1 MTAPHIP
8 TVYPA
13 QLGQDLLSADAAHTL
28 QQGIKAAL
36 IAEAQRWTGDARV
49 EVWAALIGA
58 AARMGIE
65 ITKTELYERQIKTQ
79 PRVAPPPHSPVF
91 MWDGRSRPTYYVT
104 APTPPTGDDHGP
116 V

>member
-8 TVYPA
+8 TVYPV
-13 QLGQDLLSADAAHTL
+13 QLGKDLLSAEAANTL

-36 IAEAQRWTGDARV
+36 IAEALRWTGDARV
-49 EVWAALIGA
+49 EVWTALTGA

-65 ITKTELYERQIKTQ
+65 ITTTELYELQINTQ
-79 PRVAPPPHSPVF
+79 PRVAPPPHAPAYL
-91 MWDGRSRPTYYVT
+91 WDGTRPTYYITTT
-104 APTPPTGDDHGP
+104 AQPTGDDHGQ